1 MPIAL
6 PLHIFIHFIFAVLI
20 GYLVGSHYQ
29 RLRLGIV
36 AGIIGGFLIDLDHV
50 LEYFLVYGPHFN
62 IVYLF
67 EGRQFLSSNQIHLWF
82 HGWEYI
88 PVILMAAW
96 LLRRK
101 KAVSIFLSAMI
112 LGASLHL
119 ITDCLINQYPL
130 RNYSL
135 SYRYSQNFSASKILS
150 AAQYQKYI
158 QDRQYFGM

>member
-6 PLHIFIHFIFAVLI
+6 PLHIFIHFILAVLV
-20 GYLVGSHYQ
+20 GYLVGSHYH
-29 RLRLGIV
+29 RLHLGII
-36 AGIIGGFLIDLDHV
+36 AGLIGGFFIDLDHV

-62 IVYLF
+62 IVYFF

-88 PVILMAAW
+88 PILLLAAW

-101 KAVSIFLSAMI
+101 KAVSIFLAAMI
-112 LGASLHL
+112 FGASLHL
-119 ITDCLINQYPL
+119 ITDCLINQYPP

-135 SYRYSQNFSASKILS
+135 LYRYSQNFSASKILS
-150 AAQYQKYI
+150 ATQYQKYI